1 MFDNGI
7 HDLNPFYSTMFE
19 TIRLMYILI
28 MIILSNIKLEVI
40 PEVCLK

>member
-7 HDLNPFYSTMFE
+7 HDLNPFYTTMFE

-28 MIILSNIKLEVI
+28 MIILKLEVI